1 MNDTISS
8 MSKGT
13 KELREAGL
21 KVTQPRV
28 TILRFLEQAQQKH
41 LTADDIYRHLNE
53 DGADIGLATIYRV
66 LAQFEAAQL
75 IHKHVF
81 DDGSGRPAQACYE
94 LAVDDHHDHMVC
106 VETGEVVE
114 FYDPAIEARQEEIAK
129 AHGYEIVDHAL
140 VMYVRKRTQS

>member
-1 MNDTISS
+1 MARE
-8 MSKGT
+8 T
-13 KELREAGL
+13 KELRNAGL
-21 KVTQPRV
+21 KVTQPRL
-28 TILRFLEQAQQKH
+28 TILRFLERATQKH
-41 LTADDIYRHLNE
+41 LTADEIYRQLNDAGE
-53 DGADIGLATIYRV
+53 EIGLATVYRV
-66 LAQFEAAQL
+66 LAQFEAACL

-106 VETGEVVE
+106 VESGEVIE

-140 VMYVRKRTQS
+140 VMYVKRKADA

>member
-1 MNDTISS
+1 

>member
-1 MNDTISS
+1 MVRE
-8 MSKGT
+8 T
-13 KELREAGL
+13 KELKNAGL

-28 TILRFLEQAQQKH
+28 AILRLLEQASQKH
-41 LTADDIYRHLNE
+41 LTADDLYRQANDEGIAISL
-53 DGADIGLATIYRV
+53 GTIYRV

-75 IHKHVF
+75 IQKHVF

-106 VETGEVVE
+106 VDSGEVIE
-114 FYDPAIEARQEEIAK
+114 FYDPEIEARQEEIAK

-140 VMYVRKRTQS
+140 VMYVKKAK

>member
-140 VMYVRKRTQS
+140 VMYVRKRTQY

>member
-1 MNDTISS
+1 MVRE
-8 MSKGT
+8 T
-13 KELREAGL
+13 KELKNAGL

-28 TILRFLEQAQQKH
+28 AILRLLEQASQKH
-41 LTADDIYRHLNE
+41 LTADDIYRQANDEGFAISL
-53 DGADIGLATIYRV
+53 GTIYRV

-75 IHKHVF
+75 IQKHVF

-106 VETGEVVE
+106 VDTGEVIE
-114 FYDPAIEARQEEIAK
+114 FYDPDIEARQEEIAQ

-140 VMYVRKRTQS
+140 VMYVKKAK